1 MPRYAKLAG
10 CGRRRMR
17 GGALPSWLT
26 GINDFLKSSKIVS
39 GVGNALSGVLPGKF
53 GAAAGTIGGLAQQM
67 GYGRRR
73 RRGAGLRLAGAG
85 RRRR

>member
-1 MPRYAKLAG
+1 MPRLTRSG
-10 CGRRRMR
+10 GRRRMK
-17 GGALPSWLT
+17 GGALPGWLS
-26 GINDFLKSSKIVS
+26 GVNNFLKNSKIVS
-39 GVGNALSGVLPGKF
+39 GVGNALSGILPGKF

-85 RRRR
+85 RMRR